1 MGKKLRLQDAGAIY
15 HLLSRGNRRDQIFL
29 HDVDRH
35 DFIKTLADAC
45 QTTGWRG
52 RRYDA
57 GRRGLNRDAVA

>member
-1 MGKKLRLQDAGAIY
+1 MY
-15 HLLSRGNRRDQIFL
+15 PLLTRGNRRDQIFL
-29 HDVDRH
+29 HDVGRH